1 MNEIE
6 ASVPDED
13 ARRIEVVRSL
23 CQGAGWTEHTAV
35 ERAEDLKVLGD
46 FTTEQWDDALESA
59 FELMP
64 DNQYTAAIGNAL
76 ASQEGK
82 PNLTERRMAFLKEHG
97 MTYRTLVRHEQDG
110 AELLV
115 KYLDLVKSLSKK
127 DWSAPVDEEDP
138 DIELLRQRI
147 VKLEERLEEAESV
160 SEQIE
165 ELQQRIKDLEIT
177 WSFDNRVIGQI
188 TQKLT
193 LEGIIK
199 ADEWLI
205 DEEDRKRVG
214 EAMSRMSHWLRQHA
228 RES

>member
-1 MNEIE
+1 MQEIE
-6 ASVPDED
+6 AAEPDED

-23 CQGAGWTEHTAV
+23 CQGAGWTEHTAM

-64 DNQYTAAIGNAL
+64 ESPYTAAIGNAL

-82 PNLTERRMAFLKEHG
+82 PNLTERRMKFLKEHGG
-97 MTYRTLVRHEQDG
+97 MTYRTLVRHEQEG

-127 DWSAPVDEEDP
+127 DWSTPVEETDP

-147 VKLEERLEEAESV
+147 VDVEEALESYRSEIAGQFEQLHSTMADLKRKLEEPVASDDSDLRREVEELKETIKRVDEEANGVGPFKMPAEFMRQ
-160 SEQIE
+160 SE
-165 ELQQRIKDLEIT
+165 
-177 WSFDNRVIGQI
+177 
-188 TQKLT
+188 
-193 LEGIIK
+193 
-199 ADEWLI
+199 
-205 DEEDRKRVG
+205 
-214 EAMSRMSHWLRQHA
+214 
-228 RES
+228 